1 MKVDAGRG
9 KLYDA
14 QKVVRLRWDQVSES
28 WTDQVKAEFEA
39 TTWEPLDQMT
49 SDALRAIDRLAV
61 VLTECRRAC
70 RGEQGFR

>member
-14 QKVVRLRWDQVSES
+14 QKVIRGRWDDVSEA
-28 WTDQVKAEFEA
+28 WTDQVKGEFET
-39 TTWEPLDQMT
+39 TTWVPLDQQT
-49 SDALRAIDRLAV
+49 SDALRAIDRLTQ

-70 RGEQGFR
+70 SGEQGFR

>member
-14 QKVVRLRWDQVSES
+14 QKVVRGRWDTVSEA
-28 WTDQVKAEFEA
+28 WTDQVKAEFET
-39 TTWEPLDQMT
+39 TTWVPLDQQT
-49 SDALRAIDRLAV
+49 SEALRAIDRLAQ

-70 RGEQGFR
+70 SGEQGIT

>member
-14 QKVVRLRWDQVSES
+14 QKVIRGRWDDVSEA
-28 WTDQVKAEFEA
+28 WTDQVKGEFET
-39 TTWEPLDQMT
+39 TTWVPLDQQT
-49 SDALRAIDRLAV
+49 SDALRAIDRLAQ

-70 RGEQGFR
+70 SGEQGFR